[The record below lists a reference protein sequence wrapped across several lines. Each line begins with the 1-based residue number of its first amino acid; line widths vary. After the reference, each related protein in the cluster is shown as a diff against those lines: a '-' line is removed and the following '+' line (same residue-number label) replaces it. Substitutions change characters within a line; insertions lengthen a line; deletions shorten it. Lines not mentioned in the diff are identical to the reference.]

1 MTNVPDAPGRDETF
15 PEQLARL
22 CNPPAPA
29 LDKLEQFAKTWE
41 QIDREEE
48 ELALERR
55 RLADQDE
62 LREIEHRTEDEE

>member
-1 MTNVPDAPGRDETF
+1 MPNVPDAPGRDETPQEF
-15 PEQLARL
+15 FARIA
-22 CNPPAPA
+22 NPPTPA
-29 LDKLEQFAKTWE
+29 FDKLEQFAKTWE

-62 LREIEHRTEDEE
+62 LREIELRTEDEE